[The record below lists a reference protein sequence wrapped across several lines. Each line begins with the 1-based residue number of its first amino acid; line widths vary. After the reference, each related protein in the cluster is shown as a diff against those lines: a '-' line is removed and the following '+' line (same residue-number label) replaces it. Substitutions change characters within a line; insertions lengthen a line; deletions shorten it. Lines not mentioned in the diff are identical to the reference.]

1 MALKKKNRF
10 AGRILP
16 KATVQNELWRKQ
28 IQNKMNARNP
38 RAYIQLIKKKNSNNK
53 IWSKTKGKFTN
64 AIKLAPQWTSYSEK
78 KQH

>member
-38 RAYIQLIKKKNSNNK
+38 RAYIQLIKKK
-53 IWSKTKGKFTN
+53 IAITKSGARRKEN
-64 AIKLAPQWTSYSEK
+64 LLMQ
-78 KQH
+78 